1 MKYCIKPWIL
11 VLIMIPV
18 WVTFFSCDNDEEKNR
33 QQMLYGNWEL
43 TNIAADV
50 NAGDDMEKALIQID
64 LVTTAFPKTGSVI
77 TFYTKEDFLIVTHD
91 KEQIT
96 GRYTFSDDKLDM
108 RFDNG
113 GKTHVI
119 VWISGN
125 TMRMEEDY
133 TSHYKYDNTPY
144 PSVEKV
150 IKINHLIH
158 QTGNSPKMTGI

>member
-1 MKYCIKPWIL
+1 MKYRIQPWIL

-18 WVTFFSCDNDEEKNR
+18 WVTFFACDSDEKNNH
-33 QQMLYGNWEL
+33 QQMLYGEWEL
-43 TNIAADV
+43 KNIAADV

-77 TFYTKEDFLIVTHD
+77 TFYTAGDFLIVTHD

-113 GKTHVI
+113 GKALMI

-125 TMRMEEDY
+125 TMRTEEDY
-133 TSHYKYDNTPY
+133 TSRYKYVNTPY
-144 PSVEKV
+144 PTVEKV
-150 IKINHLIH
+150 IKINHLIR
-158 QTGNSPKMTGI
+158 QIENSPKTTRI